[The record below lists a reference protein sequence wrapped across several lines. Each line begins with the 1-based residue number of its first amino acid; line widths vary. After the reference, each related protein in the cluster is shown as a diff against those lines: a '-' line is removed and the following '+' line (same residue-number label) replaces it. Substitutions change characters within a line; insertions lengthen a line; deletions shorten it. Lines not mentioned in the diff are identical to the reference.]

1 MYCNQGLFFFPLP
14 PDIILNTFIPNY
26 QAFELYTNLNLL
38 SPKQMWSVPV
48 SCFWWA
54 SPFIHSPSSPRSS
67 HTLCVRSVPCRK
79 WKRLAPQGRCL
90 AIHFQGPRKNS
101 RLTHVH
107 TDTHTPMYLLRGD
120 SVFIHWNISLTSFGN
135 NLTNLNPGLWIISRT
150 FGYNVGVE
158 REVPWDL
165 FSTFIIEA
173 NGPLTQLLQA
183 ESIRWCTPSKGKDT
197 GRVFSSGQGQ
207 NCFF

>member
-67 HTLCVRSVPCRK
+67 HTSCVRSVPCRK

-90 AIHFQGPRKNS
+90 AIHFQGPRKYYSQCIQLSLPSTQIQAFSRAWPHHVYRHHGELSCWEAWLNS
-101 RLTHVH
+101 LV
-107 TDTHTPMYLLRGD
+107 
-120 SVFIHWNISLTSFGN
+120 
-135 NLTNLNPGLWIISRT
+135 GL
-150 FGYNVGVE
+150 
-158 REVPWDL
+158 
-165 FSTFIIEA
+165 IEA
-173 NGPLTQLLQA
+173 KYNSLHSFELFKFNSPKIT
-183 ESIRWCTPSKGKDT
+183 S
-197 GRVFSSGQGQ
+197 
-207 NCFF
+207 